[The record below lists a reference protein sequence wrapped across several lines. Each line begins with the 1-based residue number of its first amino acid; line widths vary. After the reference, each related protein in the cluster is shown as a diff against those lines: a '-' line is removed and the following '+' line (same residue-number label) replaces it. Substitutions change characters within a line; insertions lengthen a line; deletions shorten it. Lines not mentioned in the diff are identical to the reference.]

1 MNLMPEILKK
11 LGVEVGERFDIKGD
25 GRIGFVN
32 IYFDET
38 YCLWDK
44 DQKNINEIILLLIVG
59 EYEIIKKPWIPKN
72 GKCGYYVS
80 PDGSIIATT
89 FHKQY
94 ACDTALVALGNCFQT
109 KENAE
114 DAKQEM
120 LAKMKKVW
128 VD

>member
-59 EYEIIKKPWIPKN
+59 EYEIIKKPWKPQN
-72 GKCGYYVS
+72 GELGYYVS
-80 PDGSIIATT
+80 PDGRINPNNFSKTYATD
-89 FHKQY
+89 
-94 ACDTALVALGNCFQT
+94 CGLVVMGNCFRT
-109 KENAE
+109 EEEAE
-114 DAKQEM
+114 AAKPEM
-120 LAKMKKVW
+120 LKKMEEVW
-128 VD
+128 GG

>member
-59 EYEIIKKPWIPKN
+59 EYEIIKKPWIPNHFSQK
-72 GKCGYYVS
+72 
-80 PDGSIIATT
+80 
-89 FHKQY
+89 Y

-114 DAKQEM
+114 DAEQEM